1 MAEARR
7 CDRCNEFYSINDNIN
22 ERGEYP
28 VTRDYKKLVYSMTLY
43 DNNVS
48 RIKHL
53 DLCPKCSRS
62 LIVWLNDYGQYEEA
76 EVKEI
81 DVRDNHICKTCKFH
95 SIAIY
100 ERPCSVC
107 NNYDMYN
114 AQVAIAKAE
123 DVLKNAKTKA
133 CENCKHVNVRA
144 GCEPCK
150 SCYIFEQFEPK
161 EDTE

>member
-7 CDRCNEFYSINDNIN
+7 CDRCGEFYSINDGIK

-28 VTRDYKKLVYSMTLY
+28 ITANYKKLIYSMTLY

-62 LIVWLNDYGQYEEA
+62 LIVWLNDHGQYGDTIFDKLVETGVVAEETEKP

-81 DVRDNHICKTCKFH
+81 NVRDNTICKTCKFH
-95 SIAIY
+95 TIPIF
-100 ERPCSVC
+100 EKPCSVC
-107 NNYDMYN
+107 NNYDMYS
-114 AQVAIAKAE
+114 AQVAIAKADE
-123 DVLKNAKTKA
+123 LINAK
-133 CENCKHVNVRA
+133 
-144 GCEPCK
+144 
-150 SCYIFEQFEPK
+150 
-161 EDTE
+161 EDSE

>member
-7 CDRCNEFYSINDNIN
+7 CDRCNEFYSINDGIK

-28 VTRDYKKLVYSMTLY
+28 ITANYKRLIYSMTLY

-62 LIVWLNDYGQYEEA
+62 LIVWLNDHGQYDVAAEETEKP

-81 DVRDNHICKTCKFH
+81 DVRDNTICKTCKFR
-95 SIAIY
+95 SIPIF

-107 NNYDMYN
+107 NNHDMYS

-123 DVLKNAKTKA
+123 EVLKDVL
-133 CENCKHVNVRA
+133 NVA
-144 GCEPCK
+144 EV
-150 SCYIFEQFEPK
+150 K
-161 EDTE
+161 EDSE

>member
-1 MAEARR
+1 MAEARQ
-7 CDRCNEFYSINDNIN
+7 CDRCNKFYSINNTID

-28 VTRDYKKLVYSMTLY
+28 ITTTYKKPVESITLY
-43 DNNVS
+43 DCNVN

-53 DLCPKCSRS
+53 DLCPACSRS
-62 LIVWLNDYGQYEEA
+62 LIVWLNDWGQYDTAVEETEKS

-81 DVRDNHICKTCKFH
+81 DVKDITICKTCKFR
-95 SIAIY
+95 SIPIF

-114 AQVAIAKAE
+114 A
-123 DVLKNAKTKA
+123 
-133 CENCKHVNVRA
+133 
-144 GCEPCK
+144 
-150 SCYIFEQFEPK
+150 K